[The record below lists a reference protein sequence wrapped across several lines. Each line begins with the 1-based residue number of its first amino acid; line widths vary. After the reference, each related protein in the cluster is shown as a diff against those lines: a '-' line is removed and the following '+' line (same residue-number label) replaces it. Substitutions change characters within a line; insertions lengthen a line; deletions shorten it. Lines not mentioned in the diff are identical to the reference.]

1 METLGHF
8 FRMIK
13 FEHTVFALPL
23 AYVGAILGAGGW
35 PEWQKGLLI
44 LGAMVGARTAAMA
57 FNRLAD
63 HYYDSL
69 NPRTNGRE
77 LPAGKLHRRVVTMLL
92 CMSILLFLISALA
105 LGPWCF
111 YLSPLALLVVLGY
124 SYTKRFTWTSH
135 LFLGLALAFAPVGGY
150 LAVAGRLDWP
160 VILIAS
166 GVICWVAG
174 FDVIYA
180 CQDVAFDR
188 NVGLHSIPVRVG
200 IRRAL
205 RFSSAI
211 HLVAFVLLVWAGI
224 LAALTWPY
232 FASVLIVGILL
243 FLEHRIVG
251 PEKLDRINAAFFT
264 INSYVSVTLLA
275 GVAAAFSI

>member
-1 METLGHF
+1 MEALGHF

-35 PEWQKGLLI
+35 PNWKKALLI
-44 LGAMVGARTAAMA
+44 LSAMVGARTAAMA

-63 HYYDSL
+63 HTYDRL
-69 NPRTNGRE
+69 NPRTSSRE
-77 LPAGKLHRRVVTMLL
+77 LPAGKLRRPVVTVLL
-92 CMSILLFLISALA
+92 CTSIALFLVSALA

-150 LAVAGRLDWP
+150 LAVAERLDWP
-160 VILIAS
+160 VIVIAA

-180 CQDVAFDR
+180 CQDIGFDR
-188 NVGLHSIPVRVG
+188 RVGLHSIPVRVG
-200 IRRAL
+200 TRRAL
-205 RFSSAI
+205 HFSSAI
-211 HLVAFVLLVWAGI
+211 HLVAFALFLWGGI
-224 LAALTWPY
+224 LAGLQWPY
-232 FASVLIVGILL
+232 FAAVLIVGLL
-243 FLEHRIVG
+243 LVLEHRMVG

-275 GVAAAFSI
+275 GVAAAVAL

>member
-1 METLGHF
+1 MDSLGHF

-23 AYVGAILGAGGW
+23 AYMGAILGAGGW
-35 PEWQKGLLI
+35 PDWQKTLLI

-69 NPRTNGRE
+69 NPRTRNRE
-77 LPAGKLHRRVVTMLL
+77 LPTGKLRRPVVTMLL
-92 CMSILLFLISALA
+92 CASILLFLFSALA
-105 LGPWCF
+105 LDPWCL

-160 VILIAS
+160 VTLLAA

-180 CQDVAFDR
+180 CQDVSFDR
-188 NVGLHSIPVRVG
+188 SVGLHSVPVRVG

-211 HLVAFVLLVWAGI
+211 HLVAFGLFAWAGI
-224 LAALTWPY
+224 LAALPWPY
-232 FASVLIVGILL
+232 FVSVLIVGMLL
-243 FLEHRIVG
+243 ILEHRMVG
-251 PEKLDRINAAFFT
+251 PERLDRINAAFFT

-275 GVAAAFSI
+275 GVVAAFLI

>member
-23 AYVGAILGAGGW
+23 AYAGAILGAGGW
-35 PEWQKGLLI
+35 PEWQKTILI

-63 HYYDSL
+63 HTYDSL
-69 NPRTNGRE
+69 NPRTSNRE
-77 LPAGKLHRRVVTMLL
+77 LPAGKLRRPVVTTLL
-92 CMSILLFLISALA
+92 CASILLFLVSALA
-105 LGPWCF
+105 LDPWCF

-166 GVICWVAG
+166 GVMCWVAG

-180 CQDVAFDR
+180 CQDVSFDR
-188 NVGLHSIPVRVG
+188 RVGLHSIPARVG

-211 HLVAFVLLVWAGI
+211 HLAAFALFVWAGI
-224 LAALTWPY
+224 LAALPWPY
-232 FASVLIVGILL
+232 FAAILIIGILL
-243 FLEHRIVG
+243 ILEHRLVG
-251 PEKLDRINAAFFT
+251 PEKLDRINAAFYT

>member
-1 METLGHF
+1 MKTLGLF
-8 FRMIK
+8 LRMIK
-13 FEHTVFALPL
+13 FEHTIFALPL
-23 AYVGAILGAGGW
+23 AYVGAIIAAGGW
-35 PEWQKGLLI
+35 PEWRKALLI
-44 LGAMVGARTAAMA
+44 LLAMVGARTAAMA

-69 NPRTNGRE
+69 NPRTSGRE
-77 LPAGKLHRRVVTMLL
+77 LPTGKLRRPFVTLLL
-92 CMSILLFLISALA
+92 CASVLLFLLSALA

-135 LFLGLALAFAPVGGY
+135 LFLGLALAFAPLGGY
-150 LAVAGRLDWP
+150 LAVADCLDWP
-160 VILIAS
+160 VIVMAA

-180 CQDVAFDR
+180 CQDVGFDR
-188 NVGLHSIPVRVG
+188 RVGLYSIPVCVG
-200 IRRAL
+200 IGRAL
-205 RFSSAI
+205 RFSSTI
-211 HLVAFVLLVWAGI
+211 HLVAFGLFMWAGI
-224 LAALTWPY
+224 LGGFPWPY
-232 FASVLIVGILL
+232 FVSVLIVGVLL
-243 FLEHRIVG
+243 ALEHTMVG

-275 GVAAAFSI
+275 GVVVAFSI

>member
-8 FRMIK
+8 LRMIK

-35 PEWQKGLLI
+35 PKWQKTLLI

-63 HYYDSL
+63 HTYDSL
-69 NPRTNGRE
+69 NPRTRNRE
-77 LPAGKLHRRVVTMLL
+77 LPAGKLRRSFVTMLL
-92 CMSILLFLISALA
+92 GASVLLFIFSALA
-105 LGPWCF
+105 LDPWCF
-111 YLSPLALLVVLGY
+111 YLSPLALFVVLGY

-150 LAVAGRLDWP
+150 LALAGRLDWP
-160 VILIAS
+160 VILIAA
-166 GVICWVAG
+166 GVICWVTG

-180 CQDVAFDR
+180 CQDVGFDR
-188 NVGLHSIPVRVG
+188 QVGLHSIPVRVG

-205 RFSSAI
+205 LFSSAI
-211 HLVAFVLLVWAGI
+211 HLVAFALFVLAGI
-224 LAALTWPY
+224 LAALSWPY
-232 FASVLIVGILL
+232 FAAVLIIGILL
-243 FLEHRIVG
+243 VLEHRLVG
-251 PEKLDRINAAFFT
+251 PENFDRINAAFFT

-275 GVAAAFSI
+275 GVVAAFFS